1 MSAMW
6 TAETRSASA
15 KVRNPSLNAIAIRQ
29 NRHSMSLAA
38 VISMLA
44 LSATAIMAP
53 QRTEKAKPIL
63 TFGQQT
69 YIHRYSKGNLHEFT
83 PKAQSNLKK
92 WTDMVS
98 INDYP
103 DAKDGGGLA
112 GKANAVLENYKAAKA
127 VVVRTDSKPRTDK
140 KPAEHLIV
148 VLFPQPDFIEAAFA
162 RFVMNNGVG
171 ASVVYSH
178 RIYGKKAG
186 DAMSKWLLANGEK
199 TEKELMALPS
209 VPKH

>member
-1 MSAMW
+1 MSDM
-6 TAETRSASA
+6 
-15 KVRNPSLNAIAIRQ
+15 VL
-29 NRHSMSLAA
+29 LAG
-38 VISMLA
+38 ILILLPM
-44 LSATAIMAP
+44 TTPDPP
-53 QRTEKAKPIL
+53 QGKPNF
-63 TFGQQT
+63 TFGKQT
-69 YIHRYSKGNLHEFT
+69 YVHRYTKGNLLEFT

-103 DAKDGGGLA
+103 DARDGDGLA

-127 VVVRTDSKPRTDK
+127 VIVKTDSKPRTEK

-162 RFVMNNGVG
+162 RFVMNSGVG
-171 ASVVYSH
+171 VSVVYSH

-186 DAMSKWLLANGEK
+186 DAMSKWLLQNGEK
-199 TEKELMALPS
+199 YEKELMAMPS